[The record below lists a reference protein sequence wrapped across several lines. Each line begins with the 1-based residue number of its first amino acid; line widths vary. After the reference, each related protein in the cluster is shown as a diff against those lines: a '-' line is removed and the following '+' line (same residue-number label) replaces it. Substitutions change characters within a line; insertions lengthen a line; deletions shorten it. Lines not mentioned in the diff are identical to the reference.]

1 MFSNSSLCNDK
12 DAMFRWI
19 SENVFKFFFMQWQG
33 CNVKM
38 NKWECF
44 QILLYAMTRMQ
55 MNKWECFQ
63 ILLCNDKDAMLRWIS
78 ENVFKFFFMQWQ
90 GCNVKMNKWECFQIL
105 LYAMT
110 RMQCLDE

>member
-1 MFSNSSLCNDK
+1 MFSSSSLCNDK
-12 DAMFRWI
+12 DAMLRWISEMNVFKFFFMQWQGCNVKMNKTRMQWRWI

-44 QILLYAMTRMQ
+44 Q
-55 MNKWECFQ
+55 
-63 ILLCNDKDAMLRWIS
+63 
-78 ENVFKFFFMQWQ
+78 V
-90 GCNVKMNKWECFQIL
+90 L

-110 RMQCLDE
+110 RMQC